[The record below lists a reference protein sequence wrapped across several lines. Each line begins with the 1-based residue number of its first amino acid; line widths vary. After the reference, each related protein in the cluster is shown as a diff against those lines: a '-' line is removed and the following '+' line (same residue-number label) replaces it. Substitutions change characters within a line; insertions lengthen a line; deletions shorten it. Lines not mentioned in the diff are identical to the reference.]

1 MSRVLTVSPNPV
13 LDRTMVVPDLR
24 LNEVLFST
32 ATYLDPSGK
41 GFNVSRAL
49 LGLGM
54 ESRAYGFFGGDT
66 GDKLQRML
74 REAGVDV
81 HAVQVQEET
90 RTNVV
95 IADAAGRL
103 HVKANEAGPNVTP
116 AEVEMLFSMLAHDL
130 RHGDICVMTGS
141 LARGIAPDF
150 YARLIALVHE
160 KGGRAVLDASA
171 EPLRQGIAARPS
183 LLKINDL
190 EAGQALGRTVETPQE
205 ALAAATELRQRGI
218 ELVAISLGERGAVGD
233 DGAGALWAQ
242 TPEVTAL
249 NAVGAGDALMGGMI
263 WGLAQEPPLVFSE
276 ALRWG
281 VATATAKVARPSI
294 TYGAYDEIA
303 AWVEKVAIDG
313 RG

>member
-1 MSRVLTVSPNPV
+1 MTRILTVSPNPV
-13 LDRTMVVPDLR
+13 LDRTMIVPDLR

-32 ATYLDPSGK
+32 TTYLDPSGK

-54 ESRAYGFFGGDT
+54 ESRAYGFFGGET

-74 REAGVDV
+74 REVGVDL

-95 IADAAGRL
+95 IADAAGKV

-116 AEVEMLFSMLAHDL
+116 AEVESMFALLERDIQP
-130 RHGDICVMTGS
+130 GDICVMTGS
-141 LARGIAPDF
+141 LARGIATDF
-150 YARLIALVHE
+150 YARLIRLVQE
-160 KGGRAVLDASA
+160 KGGYPVLDASA
-171 EPLRQGIAARPS
+171 EPLRQGIAARPW

-190 EAGQALGRTVETPQE
+190 EAGQALGRTVEGPE
-205 ALAAATELRQRGI
+205 DAMRAATELQAMGI
-218 ELVAISLGERGAVGD
+218 EKVAISLGAQGAVGD
-233 DGAGALWAQ
+233 DGNGAYWAQ

-249 NAVGAGDALMGGMI
+249 NAVGAGDALMGGVI
-263 WGLAQEPPLVFSE
+263 WALAQEPSFPFVE

-281 VATATAKVARPSI
+281 VATATAKVTRPSV
-294 TYGAYDEIA
+294 TYGTFDE
-303 AWVEKVAIDG
+303 VAQWYEEVGIHC
-313 RG
+313 